1 MRDMIS
7 KLMTG
12 TAVAGAALL
21 VAACGSSTP
30 AENNT
35 ATNVEEMNA
44 EDSMMNGTTND
55 MMTNTDASMNAADT
69 NMSAGNNAGAAE
81 GNATNATNA
90 AS

>member
-1 MRDMIS
+1 MRDTFS

-35 ATNVEEMNA
+35 AANVEEMNA

-55 MMTNTDASMNAADT
+55 MMTNTDASMNAAD
-69 NMSAGNNAGAAE
+69 NAMAADNNAAAD
-81 GNATNATNA
+81 NAMSNGMNS

>member
-12 TAVAGAALL
+12 SAVAGAALL
-21 VAACGSSTP
+21 VAACGSSQP

-35 ATNVEEMNA
+35 TANVEEMNA
-44 EDSMMNGTTND
+44 EDAMMDGTTND
-55 MMTNTDASMNAADT
+55 MMTNTDAAMGNAENMAAD
-69 NMSAGNNAGAAE
+69 NAVDA
-81 GNATNATNA
+81 NATSS